1 MSGYLQLITGP
12 MFSGKST
19 RLLYYIQVY
28 KEKGLNVFIVKPSI
42 DNRYSTESKIVTHNG
57 NSEPCVSCV
66 KLEEIADQVKD
77 CDVIIIEEGQFFEDL
92 YKYVVEWCETKKV
105 HVAGLNGCAKKQLF
119 GDIYKL
125 LPHVD
130 DILFL
135 TAQCKQCQ
143 EEPGNNYSE
152 AIFSKKTINN
162 NKIVEVG
169 AEDLY
174 RAVCRKHFQNSN
186 LPVLN
191 ASISYFDVIT

>member
-1 MSGYLQLITGP
+1 MAGYLQLIMGP

-19 RLLYYIQVY
+19 RLLYYIQMY
-28 KEKGLNVFIVKPSI
+28 KEKGLKIFIVKPSI
-42 DNRYSTESKIVTHNG
+42 DNRYSTESKIVTHDG
-57 NSEPCVSCV
+57 KSEPCVSCV

-77 CDVIIIEEGQFFEDL
+77 YDVIMIEEGQFFEDL
-92 YKYVVEWCETKKV
+92 YRYTVEWCETKKV

-119 GDIYKL
+119 GDVYKL

-135 TAQCKQCQ
+135 TAYCKQC
-143 EEPGNNYSE
+143 EEE
-152 AIFSKKTINN
+152 TRAIFSKKIVNN

-174 RAVCRKHFQNSN
+174 RSVCRKHFQNDF
-186 LPVLN
+186 
-191 ASISYFDVIT
+191 IF

>member
-66 KLEEIADQVKD
+66 KLEEIANQVKD

-135 TAQCKQCQ
+135 TAYCKQC
-143 EEPGNNYSE
+143 EEE
-152 AIFSKKTINN
+152 TKAIFSKKTINN

-169 AEDLY
+169 ADDLY

-186 LPVLN
+186 LPDLN